1 MVWQTAQHYLEKC
14 QLTAVCMKK
23 ITIYL
28 PLIIV
33 FLIAAASCESP
44 RSPDYY
50 TFEGY
55 HAASNYSSFGG
66 QNEDSVLATP
76 VIPAMEGDILVGDD
90 FVLLAEGQK
99 NKTLVFSDTAS
110 HLRLGGYIFQMNI
123 SELSEIVPKL
133 TDEDLGKLSFLVIDQ
148 IPTNEQ
154 FTTLE
159 KISSV
164 NKSISLSISS
174 EIGTTKDSSHLLL
187 YKLLTLFNPKIFNGY
202 LDEKSADLLA
212 KETELEALMIPSDD
226 SALLILPKIP
236 SLKTIVLMN
245 DTIHPDF
252 FRNNTEIE
260 NIAILNT
267 DIVDTSVLAQFKNL
281 RSIAY
286 PFCENLDL
294 ALFGKLKKLDRL
306 MLYGDSINNVNA
318 LRELKSLRWLHLPI
332 ETTQEQFDSIISFQ
346 TKIGLLEINSGSN
359 IHDLSKISNC
369 RSLKGLILYGDKM
382 TYKKGLGKLTN
393 LKYLALP
400 EETYAD
406 STYRNLV
413 KKHFPNT
420 TIVPYTGICLGS
432 GWILLLIPLVLIFK
446 FVYRDK
452 IVGA

>member
-1 MVWQTAQHYLEKC
+1 
-14 QLTAVCMKK
+14 MKK
-23 ITIYL
+23 TTFFL
-28 PLIIV
+28 PVIIA

-44 RSPDYY
+44 RSTNYY

-55 HAASNYSSFGG
+55 HMASNYSSFGG
-66 QNEDSVLATP
+66 QHEDSVLATP
-76 VIPAMEGDILVGDD
+76 VIPAMEGDILTGGD
-90 FVLLAEGQK
+90 FIVLAKGQK
-99 NKTLVFSDTAS
+99 NKTLVFSDTAT
-110 HLRLGGYIFQMNI
+110 HLRLDGYIFSLNI
-123 SELSEIVPKL
+123 SELSEIFPQLK
-133 TDEDLGKLSFLVIDQ
+133 DEDLGKLSFLVIDQ
-148 IPTNEQ
+148 IPTNDQ
-154 FTTLE
+154 FTILE

-164 NKSISLSISS
+164 NKSISFSISKEIEIS
-174 EIGTTKDSSHLLL
+174 EDRSYDLLE
-187 YKLLTLFNPKIFNGY
+187 KLLTLFNPKIFDGY
-202 LDEKSADLLA
+202 LTEKSAALLA
-212 KETELEALMIPSDD
+212 KENELEALMIPSDD
-226 SALLILPKIP
+226 SVLFILPKIP

-245 DTIHPDF
+245 DTIHTDF

-267 DIVDTSVLAQFKNL
+267 DIVDISMLAQFRNL

-286 PFCENLDL
+286 PFCDNLDL
-294 ALFGKLKKLDRL
+294 TPFAKLKKLDRL
-306 MLYGDSINNVNA
+306 MLYGDSINNVSA
-318 LRELKSLRWLHLPI
+318 LKELESLRWLHLPN

-359 IHDLSKISNC
+359 IYDLSKISNC

-420 TIVPYTGICLGS
+420 TIVPNTGICLGS

-446 FVYRDK
+446 LYYRNK
-452 IVGA
+452 ISAV